1 MAMLKCSLKYHVL
14 AGPLKACA
22 VVTVV
27 LSWTE
32 CKDDYKFVL
41 GWLTV
46 RELGRP
52 KGLSLV
58 ASSCE
63 ISIAIHVYSAHKNS

>member
-1 MAMLKCSLKYHVL
+1 MLKCSLNYHVL

-22 VVTVV
+22 VVTVI
-27 LSWTE
+27 LSWIK

-58 ASSCE
+58 ASSCGNQ
-63 ISIAIHVYSAHKNS
+63 HCKNVCSAQYNS